1 MKFNVKKKGDTITL
15 KVKMSKKEYNS
26 NEKIAFG
33 RRQAK
38 TYLKEKGYNVTENIK
53 TGLVINHTSNKNS
66 EDEFVFKLTE
76 ETTPV
81 KVESTVK
88 VNKDVKVGK
97 NVNKKTTPTNTKTT
111 PTNTTTTV
119 SKKAT
124 KTTSK
129 KTTAK
134 TLKKEA

>member
-53 TGLVINHTSNKNS
+53 TGLVINHTSSKNS
-66 EDEFVFKLTE
+66 EDEFIFKLTE
-76 ETTPV
+76 EITPA

-97 NVNKKTTPTNTKTT
+97 NVNKKTT

>member
-53 TGLVINHTSNKNS
+53 TGLVINHTSSKNS

-76 ETTPV
+76 ETTPA

-88 VNKDVKVGK
+88 VSENVKVGK
-97 NVNKKTTPTNTKTT
+97 NVNKKTT